1 MNIIK
6 TNNETKTVTVEM
18 DWFELDHYIKEY
30 DQRAGH
36 YLREN
41 NLEMAMFW
49 VKLSKEAKK
58 QQNIARGKKSSEQE

>member
-6 TNNETKTVTVEM
+6 TNTERKTVTVEI

-36 YLREN
+36 YLRQN
-41 NLEMAMFW
+41 NLEMAIFW
-49 VKLSKEAKK
+49 VKLSKELQKTRD
-58 QQNIARGKKSSEQE
+58 IARGKKSPEQE

>member
-1 MNIIK
+1 MNIIE
-6 TNNETKTVTVEM
+6 TNTETKTVTVELSF
-18 DWFELDHYIKEY
+18 DQLDHFISEY
-30 DQRAGH
+30 DKFAGRH
-36 YLREN
+36 LRHN